1 MKSEYSKKYHLVKSY
16 MKKPLKFGDV
26 LLYQIGRLH
35 CKTDTVIPVHTHLDW
50 YELTVVLDGKGKLIT
65 NGKEIDIEQNDI
77 FLSYPGDFHGI
88 NPNPDFPLKY
98 DFFAFWFDGEKMLDT
113 FREIAGS
120 RTSLRERKIRDER
133 ITELLSDAISEIN
146 VKNSE
151 NPEIIEAQ
159 LKLLILYLIDDMKKD
174 GKIKRQGNVS
184 SAEELCYQMINYI
197 DKNIYGMTGL
207 SEMSEA
213 MNYNYSYLS
222 DLFCRV
228 TGDTLMH
235 YYTNRRLDAGKLL
248 ILEGKLKI
256 GEIATLVGYS
266 SVYSF
271 SRAFTKKFG
280 KPPTKFLE
288 KTNIDN

>member
-1 MKSEYSKKYHLVKSY
+1 MKDAVEKKYHLVRSY
-16 MKKPLKFGDV
+16 MKKPLKFGNV

-35 CKTDTVIPVHTHLDW
+35 CKSDTEIPVHTHLDW
-50 YELTVVLDGKGKLIT
+50 YELTVVLDGKGKIIT
-65 NGKEIDIEQNDI
+65 NGKEINIGQNDI
-77 FLSYPGDFHGI
+77 FVSYPGDFHGI
-88 NPNPDFPLKY
+88 VTDEESPLKY
-98 DFFAFWFDGEKMLDT
+98 DFFAFWFDGEEILEQFKNITQSRISLPERT
-113 FREIAGS
+113 F
-120 RTSLRERKIRDER
+120 KDER

-146 VKNSE
+146 VKGSE
-151 NPEIIEAQ
+151 NHDIIEAQ
-159 LKLLILYLIDDMKKD
+159 LRLLTLYLIDDMKKN
-174 GKIKRQGNVS
+174 GKIKRQSSVS

-197 DKNIYGMTGL
+197 DKNIYGMESL
-207 SEMSEA
+207 SDISKA

-228 TGDTLMH
+228 TGDTLSH

-248 ILEGKLKI
+248 IREGKLKI

-280 KPPTKFLE
+280 SSPTKYKE
-288 KTNIDN
+288 